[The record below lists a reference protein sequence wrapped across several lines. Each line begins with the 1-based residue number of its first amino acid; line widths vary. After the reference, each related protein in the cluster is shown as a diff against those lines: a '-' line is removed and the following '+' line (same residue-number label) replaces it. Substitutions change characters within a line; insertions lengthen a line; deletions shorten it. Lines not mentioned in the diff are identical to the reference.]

1 MRMIFMKYKT
11 RFLAFF
17 GAMTLFNLAS
27 NYAHPVTPTII
38 QNLGLHDYMFGL
50 ALATMMTANFLF
62 SPFWGKINLYISSR
76 RSLCICCVGYGLAQL
91 GFACSTTELTV
102 LIFRLLAGVFVG
114 GIFVGML
121 TYIVNIAKPEDQG
134 KYLTVSAII
143 NAVAG
148 AFGYLIGGLI
158 GEFSIQLTFWVQSA
172 SLCIAGVA
180 FLLIC
185 QNDAQPGEK
194 PSAKQLLVQ
203 ANPLQAFLDC
213 KYFMN
218 AGFVLLFLLCA
229 LMNFANTGFDQAFN
243 YYLQDQLSLTSSYN
257 GIIKA
262 AVGMVTFV
270 FNTTLC
276 VWIIRKTFRPLSLT
290 VLVAVCALSA
300 VCTLLIPDL
309 WLFVICCVLVYA
321 GYSVS
326 IPVLQSMVAD
336 HADPAQ
342 KNLVMGFYNAA
353 KSLGSVI
360 GSLTVGFIYSL
371 HAKLPFACVAL
382 IYGLCVLV
390 ALGYWLFGKRRK

>member
-1 MRMIFMKYKT
+1 MKYKT

-17 GAMTLFNLAS
+17 MAMALFNLAS

-62 SPFWGKINLYISSR
+62 SPFWGKINLYISSG
-76 RSLCICCVGYGLAQL
+76 RSLCICCIGYGLAQL

-102 LIFRLLAGVFVG
+102 LLYRLLAGVFVG

-134 KYLTVSAII
+134 KYLTVSATI
-143 NAVAG
+143 NAVGG

-158 GEFSIQLTFWVQSA
+158 GEYSIQLTFWVQSA
-172 SLCIAGVA
+172 SLCLAGIL
-180 FLLIC
+180 FLLVC

-194 PSAKQLLVQ
+194 PSAKVLLSQ
-203 ANPLQAFLDC
+203 ANPLQAFFDG

-218 AGFVLLFLLCA
+218 KGFALLFLLCA
-229 LMNFANTGFDQAFN
+229 LINFANTGFDQAFN
-243 YYLQDQLSLTSSYN
+243 YYLKDQLALTSSYN

-276 VWIIRKTFRPLSLT
+276 VWIIRKTHRPLSLT
-290 VLVAVCALSA
+290 VLVAVCTLSA
-300 VCTLLIPDL
+300 VCTLLTPKI
-309 WLFVICCVLVYA
+309 WLFISWSVLVYA

-326 IPVLQSMVAD
+326 IPVLQSIVAD
-336 HADPAQ
+336 QADPSQ

-360 GSLTVGFIYSL
+360 GSLTAGFIYAL

-382 IYGLCVLV
+382 VYGVCIVV
-390 ALGYWLFGKRRK
+390 AFGYLIFAKGRRE

>member
-1 MRMIFMKYKT
+1 MKYKT
-11 RFLAFF
+11 RFLGFF
-17 GAMTLFNLAS
+17 LAMTLFHLAA

-38 QNLGLHDYMFGL
+38 QNLGFQDYMFGL
-50 ALATMMTANFLF
+50 LLATMMIANFLF
-62 SPFWGKINLYISSR
+62 SPFWGKINLYISSG

-91 GFACSTTELTV
+91 GFAYSTTELIV
-102 LIFRLLAGVFVG
+102 LLFRLLAGVFVG

-121 TYIVNIAKPEDQG
+121 TYVVNIAKPEDQG
-134 KYLTVSAII
+134 KYLTISAII

-158 GEFSIQLTFWVQSA
+158 GEYSIRLTFGVQSA
-172 SLCIAGVA
+172 SLCLAGIA

-185 QNDAQPGEK
+185 QNDAQAGKK
-194 PSAKQLLVQ
+194 PSARQLLVQ
-203 ANPLQAFLDC
+203 ANPLRAFLDG

-218 AGFVLLFLLCA
+218 PGFVLLFLLCA

-243 YYLQDQLSLTSSYN
+243 FYLQDQLSLTSSYN

-262 AVGMVTFV
+262 AVGMITFL

-276 VWIIRKTFRPLSLT
+276 VWIIRKTYRPRSLT
-290 VLVAVCALSA
+290 ILVVVCAAAAL
-300 VCTLLIPDL
+300 CTLLIPQI
-309 WLFVICCVLVYA
+309 WLFIGCSVLVYA

-326 IPVLQSMVAD
+326 IPVLQNMVAD
-336 HADPAQ
+336 QADPAQ

-360 GSLTVGFIYSL
+360 GSLTVGFIYAL

-382 IYGLCVLV
+382 IYGICIPV
-390 ALGYWLFGKRRK
+390 ALGYLVFSKRRKP